1 MCGIVGVVGKIP
13 DISQVVRSRD
23 ALSHRGPDDSGIY
36 FQPDEGVALGHRRL
50 SIIDLSSDA
59 HQPFVSHDERY
70 VLTFNGEIY
79 NYLELKEELTGFY
92 PFQTKSDTEVLIASY
107 AKWGEECVNH
117 FNGMFAFALWDKKE
131 KKLFCARDHVGIKP
145 FFYFQNSEFF
155 AFASEIKGLFPLIG
169 KLNANEEVIFDYL
182 QYGLYDHRPET
193 FFSGVFS
200 LPAGHILSWSHGEI
214 LITKYWDL
222 KKIVPSI
229 LSADEIYQEF
239 DALLTDAV
247 RLQFRSD
254 VPVGINLS
262 SGLDSNSLLYF
273 GRNLVGDDIH
283 TFSICLSDEEYNECD
298 LIHRYAQ
305 LSKKELWHQSWFDP
319 SSLFES
325 AKEMVRIQDQ
335 PYGGIPTIIYSAAI
349 AEAKKQ
355 GVTVLLE
362 GQGVDELL
370 AGYNYYL
377 LEYERDLGQING
389 GSLSLS
395 QDGTKLF
402 EKSILHAKFLDTFK
416 DRKQLSFFAP
426 FDSHLLNAQ
435 YRDLFFTK
443 LPRVLRFNDHV
454 SMKYGRE
461 LRVPFLDRRIVE
473 FCFSLSSEYK
483 IHDGR
488 QKVLIRELMKGK
500 VSSELVSRQKKSFG
514 AVQNV
519 WLKKYFEKH
528 IWDILNSES
537 FQSRNFWDHS
547 ALVDK
552 TKNFFSGNESNSF
565 FLWQC
570 INLELWMRE
579 FID

>member
-1 MCGIVGVVGKIP
+1 MCGIVGIAGKLP
-13 DISQVVRSRD
+13 DISLMVRSRD
-23 ALSHRGPDDSGIY
+23 AMSHRGPDDCGIY
-36 FQPDEGVALGHRRL
+36 FEPAEGIALAHRRL
-50 SIIDLSSDA
+50 SIIDLSA
-59 HQPFVSHDERY
+59 EGHQPFVSYDERY
-70 VLTFNGEIY
+70 ILTFNGEIY
-79 NYLELKEELTGFY
+79 NYLELKEELKDFY
-92 PFQTKSDTEVLIASY
+92 PFRTKSDTEVLIASY
-107 AKWGEECVNH
+107 AKWGEDCVNH

-169 KLNANEEVIFDYL
+169 TLSANEEVIFDYL
-182 QYGLYDHRPET
+182 QFGLYDHRPET
-193 FFSGVFS
+193 FFSGVSS
-200 LPAGHILSWSHGEI
+200 LPAGHILTWSNGKTN
-214 LITKYWDL
+214 ITKYWNL
-222 KKIVPSI
+222 EKVVPSV
-229 LSADEIYQEF
+229 LSDEEIYTEF
-239 DALLTDAV
+239 DNLLTDAV

-273 GRNLVGDDIH
+273 GRRAVGDDIH
-283 TFSICLSDEEYNECD
+283 TFSICLADEEYNECE
-298 LIHRYAQ
+298 LIDRYAQ
-305 LSKKELWHQSWFDP
+305 LSNKKLWHQSWFDP
-319 SSLFES
+319 STLFES
-325 AKEMVRIQDQ
+325 AQEMVRTQDQ
-335 PYGGIPTIIYSAAI
+335 PYGGVPTIIYTAAN

-362 GQGVDELL
+362 GQGIDEML
-370 AGYNYYL
+370 AGYSYYVT
-377 LEYERDLGQING
+377 EYERDLGKKND
-389 GSLSLS
+389 GSLALS

-402 EKSILHAKFLDTFK
+402 EKSILDQNFLKKYK
-416 DRKQLSFFAP
+416 DRGSIAFATP
-426 FDSHLLNAQ
+426 FDSYLLNAQ

-473 FCFSLSSEYK
+473 FCFSLPSKFK
-483 IHDGR
+483 IHDGK
-488 QKVLIRELMKGK
+488 QKVLLRQLMKDR
-500 VSSELVSRQKKSFG
+500 VPSELVSRQKKSFG

-519 WLKKYFEKH
+519 WLKKYFEKQV
-528 IWDILNSES
+528 WDILKSES
-537 FQSRNFWDHS
+537 FQNRGFWDYN
-547 ALVDK
+547 ALIDK
-552 TKNFFSGNESNSF
+552 TNNFFSGNENNSF